1 MITPREALMEKRRK
15 MRANSRGAI
24 SYNLRFM
31 GSKRKPR
38 ISRYFPGAPTWIA
51 AHWNRIRGLH
61 QLSTLRSLRECPA
74 FFRKCQRKAMLRMAR
89 GAAHG

>member
-1 MITPREALMEKRRK
+1 MISPREALMNKRRL
-15 MRANSRGAI
+15 MRAKSRASI
-24 SYNLRFM
+24 AYDLRFF

-38 ISRYFPGAPTWIA
+38 ITRYFPGAPTWIA

-89 GAAHG
+89 GASR